1 MSMNT
6 AEAFE
11 LLFDKNNKTAY
22 KALQELQKESEE
34 TAHVYLYMD
43 RLSDMLESDNSYIRT
58 RGLTLLA
65 YNARWDRDNKID
77 EIIDGY
83 LKHITDVKP
92 ITARQCIKLLPMI
105 AKDKPELKEDILSA
119 LHRADVSFYED
130 SMWPLA
136 YKDIQKALKEI
147 QKL

>member
-1 MSMNT
+1 MYRFSRNPMYV
-6 AEAFE
+6 AYFICFMGMA
-11 LLFDKNNKTAY
+11 LLVQS
-22 KALQELQKESEE
+22 L
-34 TAHVYLYMD
+34 V
-43 RLSDMLESDNSYIRT
+43 
-58 RGLTLLA
+58 LTV
-65 YNARWDRDNKID
+65 D

-130 SMWPLA
+130 SMRPLV